1 MYRLTPEQLR
11 IARGKVRCGKCSN
24 VFDALDELV
33 EQSDDDQSE
42 AADSAHQPT
51 PDEDTPASPAADDE
65 DGAVAQDEFG
75 DTRQLDEELLEA
87 SGILEAPEFADDSAG
102 DEDAVQDETEEH
114 NPDQQVFSPTATASD
129 SDEVAA
135 ETTRDEATAGP
146 LSAPMEA
153 GPDPWQ
159 DLFFDD
165 EHGIPDSGAEPA
177 TASSVGRIDLSR
189 DVHTSTHWN
198 MEPLSS
204 EHDGD
209 EDDAVEAETG
219 TTPEKE
225 ETEPGGTTAM
235 AEPGAAEEDTSP
247 REDEEAVPG
256 GTPELSEHSAA
267 GEDATPREDEEA
279 VPDGTPERSEYSAAE
294 QDATPR
300 EDEEAVPGG
309 TPEMAEHSAA
319 EDDAS
324 PRESNDYPVE
334 PQIESDSA
342 TSPLQDDNV
351 EPAAKTGSSEDHG
364 TSRTFLQRLWSGRKD
379 KEAGS
384 VSARIAAVFE
394 PAAAAKEA
402 DTSATDDIWDASEN
416 EAPAVVDAGMA
427 GVFDDP
433 EEREAAQHDFVADST
448 EPEPG
453 EKPRA
458 PEELAADS
466 GHDNDD
472 GTAEAGDDRA
482 VSFADAGTEEDAQPL
497 ARDDAKVAAVA
508 DDPDGSVADEIDLEK
523 QIDAAIEALEDSD
536 EPGSGDEASHEQIDG
551 PEQTDS
557 AAVDARDDDEYE
569 NAVDAGLAALFSDAQ
584 SEENARQ
591 VAAVADDRDGSVAVN
606 LGLDEELDA
615 AVDALSDEHHDEAVP
630 VAEDE
635 DDDDD
640 FAGAFEGLDALNWS
654 DDEPAA
660 EPSAAQQE
668 APPDS
673 AANESRP
680 DEQSLL
686 EDILRE
692 NEQKTA
698 PTEIVAEASGIR
710 VQLLDESDLDD
721 VDDEAWENLSAQL
734 GLGPDSETG
743 ANRTDTEGVDAD
755 SNRGHDEDV
764 ATGHGGTS
772 SATGDEETDR
782 LYETFL
788 ASTVTP
794 ADPQLDSAVAEAL
807 GDEHSDQPETPFS
820 PPAAS
825 SAAPFPGSPPPRGKR
840 VLFAA
845 ASLVLAL
852 LLVIQLIHARR
863 DELLQDS
870 ALAPALR
877 SVYQAFGYQPPENW
891 DLTAYDLRQMSAV
904 VNPDSPGVIR
914 IKISLRNR
922 AARAQPYPVI
932 RLILIDIWG
941 EPIGQR
947 DLLPAQYLGSEPPPL
962 LEAGENVIGEIAV
975 VEPQDQKAEN
985 FEIDACLALVAGVLE
1000 CANPR

>member
-256 GTPELSEHSAA
+256 GTPELSE
-267 GEDATPREDEEA
+267 R
-279 VPDGTPERSEYSAAE
+279 SAAE
-294 QDATPR
+294 EDATPR

-472 GTAEAGDDRA
+472 GTAEAGDDRS

-508 DDPDGSVADEIDLEK
+508 DDPDGLVADEIDLEK

-615 AVDALSDEHHDEAVP
+615 VVDALSDEHHDEAVP

-743 ANRTDTEGVDAD
+743 ANRSDTEGVDAD

>member
-1 MYRLTPEQLR
+1 MFTRCPECQSLYRLTPEQLR

-24 VFDALDELV
+24 VFDALDQLV
-33 EQSDDDQSE
+33 EQSDDDQ
-42 AADSAHQPT
+42 AAASDSAHQPT

-65 DGAVAQDEFG
+65 DGAVAQDQFG

-87 SGILEAPEFADDSAG
+87 SGILEAPEFANDSAA

-135 ETTRDEATAGP
+135 ETNRDEATAGP

-209 EDDAVEAETG
+209 EDVAVEAEIG
-219 TTPEKE
+219 TPSDEQ
-225 ETEPGGTTAM
+225 ET
-235 AEPGAAEEDTSP
+235 EPGAAEEYAS
-247 REDEEAVPG
+247 
-256 GTPELSEHSAA
+256 
-267 GEDATPREDEEA
+267 
-279 VPDGTPERSEYSAAE
+279 
-294 QDATPR
+294 PR

-319 EDDAS
+319 EEHTSPREDEEAVPGGTPEIAEHSAAEEHTS

-334 PQIESDSA
+334 PQIQSDSA
-342 TSPLQDDNV
+342 TPPPQDEHV

-364 TSRTFLQRLWSGRKD
+364 IPRTFLQRLWGGRKD
-379 KEAGS
+379 KEADS

-402 DTSATDDIWDASEN
+402 DTSATDDIWDAAEN
-416 EAPAVVDAGMA
+416 AAPAVVDAGMA

-433 EEREAAQHDFVADST
+433 DELETAQRDFAADTT
-448 EPEPG
+448 EPESG
-453 EKPRA
+453 EKQRA
-458 PEELAADS
+458 PEEHAADS
-466 GHDNDD
+466 GHDNND
-472 GTAEAGDDRA
+472 GAAEAGDDRA
-482 VSFADAGTEEDAQPL
+482 VSFAAAGTEEDAQPL
-497 ARDDAKVAAVA
+497 ARDDGKVAAVA
-508 DDPDGSVADEIDLEK
+508 ADPDGSVADEIDLEK
-523 QIDAAIEALEDSD
+523 QIDAAIEALEEPD
-536 EPGSGDEASHEQIDG
+536 EPGSGDEASQEQIDG
-551 PEQTDS
+551 PEQTES
-557 AAVDARDDDEYE
+557 TAVDARDDDEYE
-569 NAVDAGLAALFSDAQ
+569 NAVDAVLAALFSDSE

-615 AVDALSDEHHDEAVP
+615 VVDALSDEHHEEAVP

-635 DDDDD
+635 DEDDDDDD

-660 EPSAAQQE
+660 EPSAAEPSAAEPSAAEQE

-743 ANRTDTEGVDAD
+743 ADRTDTEGVDTD
-755 SNRGHDEDV
+755 SNRGHDEEV

-807 GDEHSDQPETPFS
+807 GDEQSDQPETPFS

-845 ASLVLAL
+845 ASFALAL

-891 DLTAYDLRQMSAV
+891 DLSAYDLRQMSAV
-904 VNPDSPGVIR
+904 VNPDSPAVIR
-914 IKISLRNR
+914 IKISLRDR

-962 LEAGENVIGEIAV
+962 LEAGKNVTGEIAV

>member
-1 MYRLTPEQLR
+1 
-11 IARGKVRCGKCSN
+11 
-24 VFDALDELV
+24 
-33 EQSDDDQSE
+33 
-42 AADSAHQPT
+42 
-51 PDEDTPASPAADDE
+51 
-65 DGAVAQDEFG
+65 
-75 DTRQLDEELLEA
+75 
-87 SGILEAPEFADDSAG
+87 
-102 DEDAVQDETEEH
+102 
-114 NPDQQVFSPTATASD
+114 
-129 SDEVAA
+129 
-135 ETTRDEATAGP
+135 
-146 LSAPMEA
+146 
-153 GPDPWQ
+153 
-159 DLFFDD
+159 
-165 EHGIPDSGAEPA
+165 
-177 TASSVGRIDLSR
+177 
-189 DVHTSTHWN
+189 
-198 MEPLSS
+198 
-204 EHDGD
+204 
-209 EDDAVEAETG
+209 
-219 TTPEKE
+219 
-225 ETEPGGTTAM
+225 
-235 AEPGAAEEDTSP
+235 
-247 REDEEAVPG
+247 
-256 GTPELSEHSAA
+256 
-267 GEDATPREDEEA
+267 
-279 VPDGTPERSEYSAAE
+279 
-294 QDATPR
+294 
-300 EDEEAVPGG
+300 
-309 TPEMAEHSAA
+309 
-319 EDDAS
+319 
-324 PRESNDYPVE
+324 
-334 PQIESDSA
+334 
-342 TSPLQDDNV
+342 
-351 EPAAKTGSSEDHG
+351 
-364 TSRTFLQRLWSGRKD
+364 
-379 KEAGS
+379 
-384 VSARIAAVFE
+384 
-394 PAAAAKEA
+394 
-402 DTSATDDIWDASEN
+402 
-416 EAPAVVDAGMA
+416 
-427 GVFDDP
+427 
-433 EEREAAQHDFVADST
+433 
-448 EPEPG
+448 
-453 EKPRA
+453 
-458 PEELAADS
+458 
-466 GHDNDD
+466 
-472 GTAEAGDDRA
+472 
-482 VSFADAGTEEDAQPL
+482 
-497 ARDDAKVAAVA
+497 
-508 DDPDGSVADEIDLEK
+508 
-523 QIDAAIEALEDSD
+523 
-536 EPGSGDEASHEQIDG
+536 
-551 PEQTDS
+551 
-557 AAVDARDDDEYE
+557 
-569 NAVDAGLAALFSDAQ
+569 
-584 SEENARQ
+584 
-591 VAAVADDRDGSVAVN
+591 VADDRDGSVAVN

-615 AVDALSDEHHDEAVP
+615 VVDALSDEHHEEAVP

-635 DDDDD
+635 DEDEDDDD

-660 EPSAAQQE
+660 EPSAAEPSAAEPSAAEPSAAEQE

-743 ANRTDTEGVDAD
+743 ADRTDTEGVDTD
-755 SNRGHDEDV
+755 SNRGHDEEV
-764 ATGHGGTS
+764 ATAHGGTS

-807 GDEHSDQPETPFS
+807 GDEQSDQPETPFS

-845 ASLVLAL
+845 ASFALAL

-891 DLTAYDLRQMSAV
+891 DLSAYDLRQMSAV
-904 VNPDSPGVIR
+904 VNPDSPAVIR

>member
-267 GEDATPREDEEA
+267 EE
-279 VPDGTPERSEYSAAE
+279 
-294 QDATPR
+294 DATPR

-472 GTAEAGDDRA
+472 GTAEAGDDRS

-508 DDPDGSVADEIDLEK
+508 DDPDGLVADEIDLEK

-536 EPGSGDEASHEQIDG
+536 EPGSGDEASHEPIEE
-551 PEQTDS
+551 PEQKKS
-557 AAVDARDDDEYE
+557 GAADAADDDEYE

-962 LEAGENVIGEIAV
+962 LEAGENVLGEIAV

>member
-256 GTPELSEHSAA
+256 GTPELSE
-267 GEDATPREDEEA
+267 R
-279 VPDGTPERSEYSAAE
+279 SAAE
-294 QDATPR
+294 EDATPR

-508 DDPDGSVADEIDLEK
+508 DDPDGLVADEIDLEK

-615 AVDALSDEHHDEAVP
+615 VVDALSDEHHDEAVP

-845 ASLVLAL
+845 ASLALAL

>member
-256 GTPELSEHSAA
+256 GTPELSE
-267 GEDATPREDEEA
+267 R
-279 VPDGTPERSEYSAAE
+279 SAAE
-294 QDATPR
+294 EDATPR

-615 AVDALSDEHHDEAVP
+615 VVDALSDEHHDEAVP

-635 DDDDD
+635 DDDDDDD

-743 ANRTDTEGVDAD
+743 ANRSDTEGVDAD

-914 IKISLRNR
+914 IMISLRNR

-962 LEAGENVIGEIAV
+962 LEAGENVLGEIAV

>member
-33 EQSDDDQSE
+33 EQSDDDQS
-42 AADSAHQPT
+42 AASDSAHQPT

-87 SGILEAPEFADDSAG
+87 SGILEAPEFADDSAA
-102 DEDAVQDETEEH
+102 DEDAFQDETEEH
-114 NPDQQVFSPTATASD
+114 NPDQQVFSPTAIASD
-129 SDEVAA
+129 SAEIAA
-135 ETTRDEATAGP
+135 ETNRDEATAGP

-209 EDDAVEAETG
+209 EDVAVEAETG
-219 TTPEKE
+219 TPPDEQEK
-225 ETEPGGTTAM
+225 
-235 AEPGAAEEDTSP
+235 EPGAA
-247 REDEEAVPG
+247 DEN
-256 GTPELSEHSAA
+256 
-267 GEDATPREDEEA
+267 
-279 VPDGTPERSEYSAAE
+279 
-294 QDATPR
+294 ATPR

-319 EDDAS
+319 EEHTS
-324 PRESNDYPVE
+324 PRQSNDYPVE
-334 PQIESDSA
+334 PQIESDS
-342 TSPLQDDNV
+342 TTPPPQDEHV

-364 TSRTFLQRLWSGRKD
+364 TPRTFLQRLWSGRKD
-379 KEAGS
+379 KEADP

-402 DTSATDDIWDASEN
+402 DTSVTDDIWDAPEN
-416 EAPAVVDAGMA
+416 AAPAVVDAGMA

-433 EEREAAQHDFVADST
+433 DERETAQPDFAADAT
-448 EPEPG
+448 EPESG

-458 PEELAADS
+458 PEEHAADS

-482 VSFADAGTEEDAQPL
+482 ISFADAGTEEDAQPL
-497 ARDDAKVAAVA
+497 ARHDAKVAAAA
-508 DDPDGSVADEIDLEK
+508 DDPDGLVADEIDLEK

-536 EPGSGDEASHEQIDG
+536 EPDSGDEASHEQIDG
-551 PEQTDS
+551 PKQTES

-569 NAVDAGLAALFSDAQ
+569 NAVDAGLAALFSDSEA
-584 SEENARQ
+584 EENARQ
-591 VAAVADDRDGSVAVN
+591 VAAVADDRDGSAAVN

-635 DDDDD
+635 DDDD

-660 EPSAAQQE
+660 EQE

-698 PTEIVAEASGIR
+698 PTEMVAEASGIR

-743 ANRTDTEGVDAD
+743 ADRTDTEGVDAD

-807 GDEHSDQPETPFS
+807 GDEQSDQPETPFS

-825 SAAPFPGSPPPRGKR
+825 SATPFPGSPPPRRKR

-845 ASLVLAL
+845 ASLALAL

-877 SVYQAFGYQPPENW
+877 SVYQAFGYQPPEKW

-962 LEAGENVIGEIAV
+962 LEPGENVIGEIAV
-975 VEPQDQKAEN
+975 VEPPDQKAEN